1 MAFVKSKYIG
11 RTFIQATQNERA
23 KQVVLKLNP
32 LKQNIKGKKIVL
44 IDDSIVRGTTITRL
58 VKILRREGVKE
69 IHLRIAAPPF
79 IGMCYFGTDVTNE
92 DGLIAKQKS
101 IEEIREHIGV
111 DSLEYLSLENLR
123 KIAKKSNMKGFC
135 EGCFTCKYPIKV
147 PKELYKNKF
156 DKVEF
161 QF

>member
-11 RTFIQATQNERA
+11 RTFIQASQNERK

-32 LKQNIKGKKIVL
+32 LKQNIKGKRIVL

-58 VKILRREGVKE
+58 VKLLRRAGVKE

-92 DGLIAKQKS
+92 DGLIAKKKTV
-101 IEEIREHIGV
+101 EEIRQQIGV

-123 KIAKKSNMKGFC
+123 KIAQKSNRKSFC
-135 EGCFTCKYPIKV
+135 EGCFTNEYPIEV
-147 PKELYKNKF
+147 PKEVHKDKF
-156 DKVEF
+156 EKIF
-161 QF
+161 

>member
-11 RTFIQATQNERA
+11 RTFIQSTQSERK

-32 LKQNIKGKKIVL
+32 LKQNIKGKRIIL

-58 VKILRREGVKE
+58 VSILRREGVKE

-79 IGMCYFGTDVTNE
+79 VGMCYFGTDVTDE
-92 DGLIAKQKS
+92 DGLIARHKTV
-101 IEEIREHIGV
+101 EEIRQQIGV

-123 KIAKKSNMKGFC
+123 KIAENSNMKSFC
-135 EGCFTCKYPIKV
+135 EGCFTNEYPIEV
-147 PKELYKNKF
+147 PKEVHKDRFEKIF
-156 DKVEF
+156 
-161 QF
+161 